1 MLTLD
6 FCPCPIAD
14 WWQWFGDQRWSAL
27 HTLRALDWEG
37 KWDLPSLWYCRPPSN
52 LRCSLFYQTLNGWP
66 SPPASH
72 PNMCTCAHTQTQ
84 TSGSN
89 SKIKANIMCCLDTW
103 HTGSTLDGFTTGSPA
118 LLPWIQSPP
127 KKLSVSKD
135 KLCSCLF
142 FCVLLL
148 TLCTEL
154 FKQANLMLPWE
165 PGAPHP
171 LDTSKITFHSCFVLF
186 SVQSEIY
193 LLIIPVHLCSCPSSP
208 SRLST
213 RPWAQIPSDP
223 VWSVMLSDCEFM

>member
-52 LRCSLFYQTLNGWP
+52 LRCPLFYQTLNGWP
-66 SPPASH
+66 SPPPSH

-103 HTGSTLDGFTTGSPA
+103 YTWSTLDGFTTGSPA

-142 FCVLLL
+142 FCGGIYFSHCARNYSNKPITCSHGNQGHLILWILLRSPF
-148 TLCTEL
+148 T
-154 FKQANLMLPWE
+154 A
-165 PGAPHP
+165 
-171 LDTSKITFHSCFVLF
+171 VLF
-186 SVQSEIY
+186 CFQYKVRFI
-193 LLIIPVHLCSCPSSP
+193 C
-208 SRLST
+208 
-213 RPWAQIPSDP
+213 
-223 VWSVMLSDCEFM
+223 